1 MACNRADIAHL
12 KYLYFR
18 NGDIWIGISGAI
30 PFPRPQLFGGLTVE
44 RRCQLGGS
52 GAEAVQAIHDRLA
65 AVPEKWL
72 EAPEITQDAAT
83 VGFVSRYVYYSS
95 LRANFPIRSSD
106 ACAPLLPSFI
116 ACHGAQPE
124 RGYNTVLFFS
134 FSCRSDWLYVMLYG
148 EFS

>member
-1 MACNRADIAHL
+1 M
-12 KYLYFR
+12 
-18 NGDIWIGISGAI
+18 
-30 PFPRPQLFGGLTVE
+30 
-44 RRCQLGGS
+44 
-52 GAEAVQAIHDRLA
+52 
-65 AVPEKWL
+65 
-72 EAPEITQDAAT
+72 
-83 VGFVSRYVYYSS
+83 GFVSRYVHYSS

-148 EFS
+148 EFSHYKILPTAHSKISPALQPLNTFFRVHHEKNPAFAFGHLPAY